1 MASAFSFP
9 YFILSLIKKGK
20 TYYNNYRQERHMKK
34 PKQMIVPE
42 AYREAYVNNEA
53 DANKKMALLNVVAAA
68 VAIVIWILYLVRFFS
83 VPEIMYPVVYV
94 LFPVAAALLLSP
106 LFFLKSER
114 IRKPR
119 FKNYLIAVFLLVV
132 AAINAVLPKHGVLG
146 WAVAIV
152 MASHY
157 YNPRF
162 ARKIYVATIILMLI
176 CIYLGMFF
184 GEYDPHLLSLGV
196 VVDGR
201 PATVDTPEARVE
213 LLNELIKEGNNR
225 YVYVIPMY
233 YLPRAALI
241 SILFIISNALNR
253 RTNELLMEEIKAN
266 TEQEKSKAE
275 LNIARRIQMN
285 TLPTE
290 EINTD
295 SVEILGEVKA
305 AKEVGGDLYDFLN
318 IDDDHVAILIGDVS
332 GKGVPA
338 AMFMMKTITSF
349 RDFAKNELSP
359 AKILTAI
366 NSSIHRGNAENMFV
380 TCFLAILDKRNGKVV
395 YSNAGHNPPI
405 IGNKDGYSYLKCRSG
420 FLLGCFDKAMV
431 SDEELTL
438 NKGDTITLYT
448 DGVTEAR
455 NIKGDFYGEQHF
467 LDVMNKNPHDTVA
480 AIHEDIKKD
489 LTEYVGEASQS
500 DDITLLSIKYK

>member
-253 RTNELLMEEIKAN
+253 RTNKLFIEEIRAN

-290 EINTD
+290 EINTE

-338 AMFMMKTITSF
+338 AMFMMAQYSTPLIDNPDYEFRPNGMAHIEATPSNGFKT
-349 RDFAKNELSP
+349 A
-359 AKILTAI
+359 
-366 NSSIHRGNAENMFV
+366 
-380 TCFLAILDKRNGKVV
+380 
-395 YSNAGHNPPI
+395 
-405 IGNKDGYSYLKCRSG
+405 DGYIFTAPAGDKLFPIFCNLIGMPDLPSDPRFNTHQNLIDNRHQNRGVAVSFDGVFVKS
-420 FLLGCFDKAMV
+420 FVMPIEAFDILLFVIEDLDDLLTGDHLFDVTVRRTEFDLLLDEVFSRAFCEE
-431 SDEELTL
+431 SRDEE
-438 NKGDTITLYT
+438 NYQRD
-448 DGVTEAR
+448 
-455 NIKGDFYGEQHF
+455 
-467 LDVMNKNPHDTVA
+467 
-480 AIHEDIKKD
+480 
-489 LTEYVGEASQS
+489 S
-500 DDITLLSIKYK
+500 DND